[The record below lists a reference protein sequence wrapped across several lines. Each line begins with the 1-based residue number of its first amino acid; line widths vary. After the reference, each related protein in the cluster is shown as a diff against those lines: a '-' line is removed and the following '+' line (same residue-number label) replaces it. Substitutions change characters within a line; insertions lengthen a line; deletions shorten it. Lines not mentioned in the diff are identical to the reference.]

1 MLLGIEPRALCTLGT
16 TLSLPLCDVAGDK
29 LFVLV
34 LICLMPTAQKVPVM
48 MPVILESMLGKARK
62 EAEGKDASRMK

>member
-1 MLLGIEPRALCTLGT
+1 M
-16 TLSLPLCDVAGDK
+16 
-29 LFVLV
+29 
-34 LICLMPTAQKVPVM
+34 MPTAQKVPVM